1 MPKRDKSSE
10 VHKEIVGKITDYIL
24 NNLHE
29 TLDLKQLSDS
39 ANLSSF
45 HFHRIFTQLKDE
57 TPHNFIRRC
66 RAEKAAQL
74 IQSGQYLFLYE
85 IAYECGFATPSLFV
99 RTFRKY
105 YGISPHEFRKT
116 IKTI

>member
-1 MPKRDKSSE
+1 MLKRDKSSK

-29 TLDLKQLSDS
+29 TLDLEQLADKAS
-39 ANLSSF
+39 LSCF
-45 HFHRIFTQLKDE
+45 HFHRIFTKLKGE

-66 RAEKAAQL
+66 RVEKAARL
-74 IQSGQYLFLYE
+74 IQSGQYLFLHE
-85 IAYECGFATPSLFV
+85 IAYECGFSTQSLFV

-105 YGISPHEFRKT
+105 YGISPHEFRKAV
-116 IKTI
+116 KTI

>member
-10 VHKEIVGKITDYIL
+10 VHKEIVKRMTDYIL

-29 TLDLKQLSDS
+29 ALDLKQLTDNAS
-39 ANLSSF
+39 LSCF
-45 HFHRIFTQLKDE
+45 HFHRIFTQLKGE

-66 RAEKAAQL
+66 RAEKAAKL
-74 IQSGQYLFLYE
+74 ILSQQNLFLHE
-85 IAYECGFATPSLFV
+85 IAYECGFSTQSLFV
-99 RTFRKY
+99 RTFRKF

-116 IKTI
+116 IKTV